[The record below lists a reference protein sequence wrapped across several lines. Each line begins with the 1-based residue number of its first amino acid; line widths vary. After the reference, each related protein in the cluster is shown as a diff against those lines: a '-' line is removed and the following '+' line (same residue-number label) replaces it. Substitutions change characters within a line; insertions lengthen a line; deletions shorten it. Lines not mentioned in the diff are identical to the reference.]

1 MATPTFWVPYIH
13 INDINNM
20 LLDIGGTPDAEQI
33 PGQPHCFDIPCVLP
47 NNQYAAMSVRV
58 DESSK
63 QSVINV
69 IAAKSFLEFDI
80 AFSSSVVAIG
90 GKCSRRMKV
99 NAILLGESSS
109 VCRFISDRILGGPND
124 LWIMPIRSLYSQQN
138 FAKRLSSH
146 IRSGGGPCLLV
157 AYMHGINSG
166 RAWIS
171 IYIPPI
177 FGGPPSRYL
186 EKIAALTKEAE
197 TEGLFVIRES
207 TSP

>member
-109 VCRFISDRILGGPND
+109 VCRFILIEFSAD
-124 LWIMPIRSLYSQQN
+124 LMICGSCRYGRCTRNKISLKGCHHI
-138 FAKRLSSH
+138 FA
-146 IRSGGGPCLLV
+146 LV
-157 AYMHGINSG
+157 VGHAY
-166 RAWIS
+166 W
-171 IYIPPI
+171 
-177 FGGPPSRYL
+177 
-186 EKIAALTKEAE
+186 
-197 TEGLFVIRES
+197 
-207 TSP
+207 